1 MNQTTIRCG
10 SGKIPYATVQAAWK
24 MIEARCGKQAMHT
37 HKKKARVG
45 QVYQCPECRQWHITS
60 HPRRPKPAISIYDGL
75 LGESA

>member
-1 MNQTTIRCG
+1 
-10 SGKIPYATVQAAWK
+10 

-45 QVYQCPECRQWHITS
+45 QVYQWPECRQWHITS
-60 HPRRPKPAISIYDGL
+60 HPRRPKPGISIYDGL